1 MHLASGLDRPVHDIL
16 YQIYR
21 IKVLYTGGQAI
32 DRVIVIS
39 QIAQIKADE
48 AQILQSGRQ
57 YRRLGSGKLYD
68 LRE

>member
-16 YQIYR
+16 YQVHR

-32 DRVIVIS
+32 DRVLVIS

-48 AQILQSGRQ
+48 AQILQ
-57 YRRLGSGKLYD
+57 
-68 LRE
+68 

>member
-1 MHLASGLDRPVHDIL
+1 MHCASGLDRPVHDIL

-48 AQILQSGRQ
+48 AQILQ
-57 YRRLGSGKLYD
+57 
-68 LRE
+68 

>member
-1 MHLASGLDRPVHDIL
+1 MHCASGLDRPVHDNL
-16 YQIYR
+16 YQNYR

-48 AQILQSGRQ
+48 ALILQ
-57 YRRLGSGKLYD
+57 
-68 LRE
+68 